1 MAQKSSNIWATFV
14 RKFGHQQ
21 LPKIAQSGHGLE
33 QIFVMK
39 MDCPA
44 AVCLPACLMHQIR
57 NSFFK
62 ILSPKFGTTK
72 NQKSA
77 SKTCF
82 KIQAISVLGCHT
94 LKYSHLGPLLKNI
107 IVHKDTEVMLISFNA
122 IQRKVRESWWK
133 KTDWLEILQQPIR
146 GRKIWAENY
155 LEDLNHVGHL
165 HLLNCSVPWNS
176 LAEGDEGLY
185 QS

>member
-1 MAQKSSNIWATFV
+1 MYV
-14 RKFGHQQ
+14 MYLMHVV
-21 LPKIAQSGHGLE
+21 
-33 QIFVMK
+33 FVMPV
-39 MDCPA
+39 MYVMHGVRVVHVMHVRF
-44 AVCLPACLMHQIR
+44 VCLPACLMHQIR

-122 IQRKVRESWWK
+122 IQRKVRES
-133 KTDWLEILQQPIR
+133 
-146 GRKIWAENY
+146 
-155 LEDLNHVGHL
+155 
-165 HLLNCSVPWNS
+165 
-176 LAEGDEGLY
+176 
-185 QS
+185 